1 MTRISAVSA
10 RARLPPVCL
19 RSHTCSQ
26 GFLVTSRPDP
36 LYTQHVMGASQS
48 TDAAPDTALHILRV
62 APNSPASLANLEP
75 FFDYIVGV
83 DGLPAEVAQG
93 VKGDPDALAGLVRS
107 VTAWLLKHVDL
118 T

>member
-1 MTRISAVSA
+1 
-10 RARLPPVCL
+10 
-19 RSHTCSQ
+19 
-26 GFLVTSRPDP
+26 
-36 LYTQHVMGASQS
+36 MGASQS

-107 VTAWLLKHVDL
+107 ATAWLDKHDDL
-118 T
+118 TWLAYRPGVPLTLVVWSSKTRETRCKLYMCQ